1 MCGDCGPRCT
11 LVGTVAHLSLLSP
24 LTCDLS
30 VSPPCHCLS
39 LTHSPPT
46 AGLEMSSPS
55 QPWPTPPVIDAK
67 YKSQLILLEC
77 RPRAALLALRRIDDP
92 CFYPFR
98 VRHLELK
105 HDRLS
110 RELQEAQS
118 AASKRRLRAV
128 VDMAVVGLQK
138 ARDRQARF
146 TADPQRFIEER
157 RSELAKE
164 IAELHD
170 ELATLRRSV
179 GLPPLP
185 FPLERVT
192 DQQQPPSPPTPTV
205 SQTTTVTASS
215 LHKRRPLSDTS

>member
-1 MCGDCGPRCT
+1 
-11 LVGTVAHLSLLSP
+11 
-24 LTCDLS
+24 
-30 VSPPCHCLS
+30 
-39 LTHSPPT
+39 
-46 AGLEMSSPS
+46 MSSPS
-55 QPWPTPPVIDAK
+55 QPWPTPPVIDAEVD
-67 YKSQLILLEC
+67 SQLILLEC

-92 CFYPFR
+92 CFYPLR
-98 VRHLELK
+98 VRHYELK

-118 AASKRRLRAV
+118 AASKRRLSRV

-157 RSELAKE
+157 RAELAKE

-185 FPLERVT
+185 LSSRARHGPATATLTAHAHCLADDYSDSEQSAQASAAVVHILAHSASEGVPPCVYIVPLVKPYLSHSAQYT
-192 DQQQPPSPPTPTV
+192 AFTTSV
-205 SQTTTVTASS
+205 S
-215 LHKRRPLSDTS
+215 R